1 MITIPLEAMERLE
14 RKYNIHLHIE
24 QYGDPRIK
32 DRYYQVL
39 ENNIFVLEN
48 YVFLGNTIEEVEDV
62 LKKKFGY

>member
-1 MITIPLEAMERLE
+1 MVTIPLEAMERLE

-39 ENNIFVLEN
+39 EMD
-48 YVFLGNTIEEVEDV
+48 IE
-62 LKKKFGY
+62 